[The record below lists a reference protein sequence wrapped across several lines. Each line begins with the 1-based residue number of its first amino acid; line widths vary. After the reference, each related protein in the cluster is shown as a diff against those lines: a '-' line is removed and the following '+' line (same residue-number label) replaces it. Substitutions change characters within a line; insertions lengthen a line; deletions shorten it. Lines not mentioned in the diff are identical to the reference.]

1 MSKAVLDKG
10 LLDFLQ
16 TLTVLCVEDEADIR
30 EIYSSIFKKIAKE
43 VIFADDGQEGLKRY
57 KNNKIDIIVTD
68 QQMPKLNGVD
78 MVAKIREID
87 QDIPIILIT
96 AFNNPKL
103 LTKALNLNINSF
115 VQKPIRHNEVIY
127 ALEKVTKILI
137 ANKYLKDKDEYQSYQ
152 ENLGFA
158 KELNIL
164 RNDYYYKMID
174 SDGISLIDFLYNPI
188 DVMSG
193 DAYCA
198 RMIDEHS
205 TFYLMV
211 DGMGKGISASLT
223 AMIITSYVNH
233 LFDKMLALGSFD
245 LDFIVGEAISFIK
258 PILLEE
264 EALAL
269 DFIVIDNKENK
280 LHYAKFAM
288 PVLLMLNIDDEIIR
302 LKSNNPPLSK
312 YQPNFVTSSV
322 DINHITK
329 FLIYTDGIVENETIC
344 ESMPYSEFIEEDFK
358 SSFTRQE
365 LKDKFLSKI
374 DNQEDDITLIFI
386 NKINETKVDVANKK
400 FQSRLNVIE
409 EEANVWYEG
418 IWQELDVSPKI
429 AYQANLVFTELIMNA
444 YEHGNLGIDKQ
455 HKHAL
460 LHEDIYY
467 DTILEKEKDC
477 ARLIEVTVSKIV
489 YKNNVYIIT
498 LIEDEGDGFD
508 TQILS
513 EIFRNSHTF
522 NGRGVF
528 VSRKN
533 SLGIYYNEKGNSVL
547 YLNKLLIYFLLY
559 RLYVS

>member
-1 MSKAVLDKG
+1 MKKATLDKA
-10 LLDFLQ
+10 LLDFLK
-16 TLTVLCVEDEADIR
+16 TLTVLCVEDEEDIR
-30 EIYSSIFKKIAKE
+30 EVYNSIFKKLAKN
-43 VIFADDGQEGLKRY
+43 VLFAENGKEGLKQY
-57 KNNKIDIIVTD
+57 KNNKIDIIITD
-68 QQMPKLNGVD
+68 QRMPKMTGIE
-78 MVAKIREID
+78 MVTKIRESD
-87 QDIPIILIT
+87 QEIPIILIT
-96 AFNNPKL
+96 AFNNPEL
-103 LTKALNLNINSF
+103 LTEALNLNINSF

-164 RNDYYYKMID
+164 RNDYYYQMMD
-174 SDGISLIDFLYNPI
+174 SDGISLIDFLYNPL

-193 DAYCA
+193 DAYSA
-198 RMIDEHS
+198 RRIDEHS

-223 AMIITSYVNH
+223 AMIMTSYINH
-233 LFDKMLALGSFD
+233 LFDKMLVLNSFD
-245 LDFIVGEAISFIK
+245 LDFIVAESMAFIK

-269 DFIVIDNKENK
+269 DFVVINNQENK

-288 PVLLMLNIDDEIIR
+288 PVLLMLDINDEIIR

-312 YQPNFVTSSV
+312 YQPNFRTSSV

-344 ESMPYSEFIEEDFK
+344 EGIPYSEFIEEDFK
-358 SSFTRQE
+358 SSLTRQE
-365 LKDKFLSKI
+365 LKDKFSTKI
-374 DNQEDDITLIFI
+374 VEQEDDVTLIFI
-386 NKINETKVDVANKK
+386 NKIEETKIDIAHKRFETKLSEV
-400 FQSRLNVIE
+400 E
-409 EEANVWYEG
+409 EKAGIWYEE
-418 IWQELDVSPKI
+418 IWQSLTTDKKKC
-429 AYQANLVFTELIMNA
+429 YQAGLVFTELLMNA
-444 YEHGNLGIDKQ
+444 YEHGNLGIDK
-455 HKHAL
+455 HEKHTL
-460 LHEDIYY
+460 LYEDIYFE
-467 DTILEKEKDC
+467 TLLEKEVECDKMID
-477 ARLIEVTVSKIV
+477 VTVSKIV
-489 YKNNVYIIT
+489 YKNTTYIIT

-508 TQILS
+508 TQTLS

-547 YLNKLLIYFLLY
+547 YLNKL
-559 RLYVS
+559 

>member
-1 MSKAVLDKG
+1 MSKATLDKG
-10 LLDFLQ
+10 LLEFLQ

-30 EIYSSIFKKIAKE
+30 KVYKSIFENLAKN
-43 VIFADDGQEGLKRY
+43 VLFADNGKEGLKQY
-57 KNNKIDIIVTD
+57 KNNKVDIIITD
-68 QQMPKLNGVD
+68 QQMPKMTGID
-78 MVAKIREID
+78 MITKIRETD
-87 QDIPIILIT
+87 QEIPIILIT
-96 AFNNPKL
+96 AFNNPEL

-115 VQKPIRHNEVIY
+115 VQKPIRHNEIIY
-127 ALEKVTKILI
+127 ALEKVTKVLI
-137 ANKYLKDKDEYQSYQ
+137 ANKYLKDKDEYHSYQ

-164 RNDYYYKMID
+164 RNDYYYQMMD

-193 DAYCA
+193 DAYSA
-198 RMIDEHS
+198 RRIDEHS

-233 LFDKMLALGSFD
+233 LFDKMKILDSFD

-269 DFIVIDNKENK
+269 DFIVINNEENK
-280 LHYAKFAM
+280 LYYAKFAM

-312 YQPNFVTSSV
+312 YQPNFKTSSV
-322 DINHITK
+322 DINHVTK

-344 ESMPYSEFIEEDFK
+344 DSIPYSEFIEDDFR

-374 DNQEDDITLIFI
+374 VDQEDDITLIFI
-386 NKINETKVDVANKK
+386 NKINETKIDIATKR
-400 FQSRLNVIE
+400 FMSRLCVVE
-409 EEANVWYEG
+409 EEASQWYET
-418 IWQELDVSPKI
+418 IWENLDTNAKTS
-429 AYQANLVFTELIMNA
+429 YQANLVFTELIMNA

-455 HKHAL
+455 HKHTL
-460 LHEDIYY
+460 LHDGIYFE
-467 DTILEKEKDC
+467 TILEKEKDC
-477 ARLIEVTVSKIV
+477 TKLIEVTVSKIM
-489 YKNNVYIIT
+489 YKNTTYIIT
-498 LIEDEGDGFD
+498 LIEDEGAGFD
-508 TQILS
+508 TQTLS

-533 SLGIYYNEKGNSVL
+533 SLGIYYNQQGNSVL
-547 YLNKLLIYFLLY
+547 YLNKL
-559 RLYVS
+559 

>member
-1 MSKAVLDKG
+1 MAKATLDKG

-16 TLTVLCVEDEADIR
+16 TLTVLCVEDEKDIR
-30 EIYSSIFKKIAKE
+30 EVYKSIFSKLAKD
-43 VIFADDGQEGLKRY
+43 VLFAKDGQEGLKQY
-57 KNNKIDIIVTD
+57 KNNKIDIIITD
-68 QQMPKLNGVD
+68 QQMPKMTGVD
-78 MVAKIREID
+78 MVAKIRDID

-96 AFNNPKL
+96 AFNNPEL

-164 RNDYYYKMID
+164 RNDYYYQMMD

-193 DAYCA
+193 DAYSA
-198 RMIDEHS
+198 RRIDEHS
-205 TFYLMV
+205 TFYLMI

-223 AMIITSYVNH
+223 AMIMTSYINH
-233 LFDKMLALGSFD
+233 LFDKMVALDSFD

-264 EALAL
+264 EALAM
-269 DFIVIDNKENK
+269 DFIVINNKENK
-280 LHYAKFAM
+280 LYYAKFAM

-312 YQPNFVTSSV
+312 YQPNFRTSNV

-344 ESMPYSEFIEEDFK
+344 EAIPYSEFIEDDFR

-374 DNQEDDITLIFI
+374 VDQEDDITLIFI
-386 NKINETKVDVANKK
+386 NKLNETKIDIAHKK
-400 FQSRLNVIE
+400 FASRLNVLE
-409 EEANVWYEG
+409 EDAGLWYES
-418 IWQELDVSPKI
+418 IWQDLQASPKI
-429 AYQANLVFTELIMNA
+429 SYQANLVFTELMMNA

-455 HKHAL
+455 HKHTL
-460 LHEDIYY
+460 LHDDIYFE
-467 DTILEKEKDC
+467 TILEKEKEC
-477 ARLIEVTVSKIV
+477 SKLIEVTISKIV
-489 YKNNVYIIT
+489 YKSNTYIIT
-498 LIEDEGDGFD
+498 LIEDEGIGFD
-508 TQILS
+508 TQTLS

-533 SLGIYYNEKGNSVL
+533 SLGIYYNEQGNSVL
-547 YLNKLLIYFLLY
+547 YLNKL
-559 RLYVS
+559 

>member
-1 MSKAVLDKG
+1 MAKAILNKG

-16 TLTVLCVEDEADIR
+16 TLTILCVEDEEDIR
-30 EIYSSIFKKIAKE
+30 YIYNSIFKNLAKT
-43 VIFADDGQEGLKRY
+43 VIFAHDGEDGLEKY
-57 KNNKIDIIVTD
+57 KKNKIDIIITD
-68 QQMPKLNGVD
+68 QQMPKLNGMD
-78 MVAKIREID
+78 MITKIREFD
-87 QDIPIILIT
+87 EDVPIILIT
-96 AFNNPKL
+96 AFNNSAL

-115 VQKPIRHNEVIY
+115 VQKPILHNEVIY
-127 ALEKVTKILI
+127 AIEKVTKILI
-137 ANKYLKDKDEYQSYQ
+137 ANKYLKDKDDYQSYQ

-164 RNDYYYKMID
+164 RNDYYYQMMD

-193 DAYCA
+193 DAYSA
-198 RMIDEHS
+198 RRIDEHS

-233 LFDKMLALGSFD
+233 LFDKMVILNSFD
-245 LDFIVGEAISFIK
+245 LNFLVGEAMAFIK

-269 DFIVIDNKENK
+269 DFIVINNEEDK
-280 LHYAKFAM
+280 LCYAKFAM
-288 PVLLMLNIDDEIIR
+288 PVLLMQNIDDEIIR

-312 YQPNFVTSSV
+312 YQPNFKISSV
-322 DINHITK
+322 DTNHITK

-344 ESMPYSEFIEEDFK
+344 KNRPYSEFIENDFIN
-358 SSFTRQE
+358 SFTRQE
-365 LKDKFLSKI
+365 LKDKFSTKI
-374 DNQEDDITLIFI
+374 VDQEDDITLIFI
-386 NKINETKVDVANKK
+386 NKINETKIDIASKQFK
-400 FQSRLNVIE
+400 SRLNVLE
-409 EEANVWYEG
+409 EDAGLWYEQV
-418 IWQELDVSPKI
+418 WHDLKADLKTSYK
-429 AYQANLVFTELIMNA
+429 ASLVFTELMMNA

-460 LHEDIYY
+460 LHEDIYL
-467 DTILEKEKDC
+467 DTILEKEQECTK
-477 ARLIEVTVSKIV
+477 LIDVTVSKIV
-489 YKNNVYIIT
+489 YKSNTYIIT
-498 LIEDEGDGFD
+498 LIEDEGEGFD
-508 TQILS
+508 TQTLS

-533 SLGIYYNEKGNSVL
+533 SLGIYYNETGNSVL
-547 YLNKLLIYFLLY
+547 YLNKL
-559 RLYVS
+559 

>member
-1 MSKAVLDKG
+1 MAKATLDKG

-16 TLTVLCVEDEADIR
+16 TLTVLCVEDEKDIR
-30 EIYSSIFKKIAKE
+30 EVYNSIFTRLAKT
-43 VIFADDGQEGLKRY
+43 VIFANDGKDGLKQY
-57 KNNKIDIIVTD
+57 KNNKVDIIITD
-68 QQMPKLNGVD
+68 QQMPRMNGVD
-78 MVAKIREID
+78 MVAKIRETD

-96 AFNNPKL
+96 AFNNPEL

-152 ENLGFA
+152 ENLGFS

-164 RNDYYYKMID
+164 RNDYYYQMMD
-174 SDGISLIDFLYNPI
+174 SDGISLIDFLYNPL

-193 DAYCA
+193 DAYSA
-198 RMIDEHS
+198 RRIDEHS

-223 AMIITSYVNH
+223 AMIMTSYINH
-233 LFDKMLALGSFD
+233 LFDKMLVLGSFD
-245 LDFIVGEAISFIK
+245 LDFIVGEAIAFIK

-264 EALAL
+264 EALAM
-269 DFIVIDNKENK
+269 DFVVINNQENK
-280 LHYAKFAM
+280 LYYAKFAM
-288 PVLLMLNIDDEIIR
+288 PVLLMLDINDEIIR

-312 YQPNFVTSSV
+312 YQPNFKTSSV

-344 ESMPYSEFIEEDFK
+344 EGIPYSEFIEEDFK
-358 SSFTRQE
+358 SSLTRQE
-365 LKDKFLSKI
+365 LKDKFSTKI
-374 DNQEDDITLIFI
+374 VEQEDDITLIFI
-386 NKINETKVDVANKK
+386 NKIEETKIDIAHRK
-400 FQSRLNVIE
+400 FETKLSVIE
-409 EEANVWYEG
+409 EKAGIWYED
-418 IWQELDVSPKI
+418 IWKELTSDEKKSYR
-429 AYQANLVFTELIMNA
+429 AGLVFTELIMNA

-455 HKHAL
+455 HKHTL
-460 LHEDIYY
+460 LHEDVYFE
-467 DTILEKEKDC
+467 TLLEKEENCKKI
-477 ARLIEVTVSKIV
+477 IEVTVSKIV
-489 YKNNVYIIT
+489 YKNTTYIIT
-498 LIEDEGDGFD
+498 LIEDEGKGFD
-508 TQILS
+508 THTLS

-533 SLGIYYNEKGNSVL
+533 SLGIYYNEQGNSVL
-547 YLNKLLIYFLLY
+547 YLNKL
-559 RLYVS
+559 

>member
-1 MSKAVLDKG
+1 MVKATLDKG
-10 LLDFLQ
+10 LLDFLR
-16 TLTVLCVEDEADIR
+16 TLTVLCVEDEKDIR
-30 EIYSSIFKKIAKE
+30 EIYKVIFKKLAKD
-43 VIFADDGQEGLKRY
+43 VLFAKDGQEGLKQY
-57 KNNKIDIIVTD
+57 KNNKIDIIITD
-68 QQMPKLNGVD
+68 QQMPKMTGID
-78 MVAKIREID
+78 MVSKIRETD
-87 QDIPIILIT
+87 QDVPIVLIT
-96 AFNNPKL
+96 AFNNPEL

-127 ALEKVTKILI
+127 ALEKVSKILI

-152 ENLGFA
+152 EHLGFA

-164 RNDYYYKMID
+164 RNDYYYQMMD

-193 DAYCA
+193 DAYSA
-198 RMIDEHS
+198 RRIDEHS

-223 AMIITSYVNH
+223 AMIITSYINH
-233 LFDKMLALGSFD
+233 LFDKMVDLNNFD
-245 LDFIVGEAISFIK
+245 LDVIVGEAISFIK

-264 EALAL
+264 EALAM
-269 DFIVIDNKENK
+269 DFIVINNQENK

-288 PVLLMLNIDDEIIR
+288 PVLLMVDINDEVIR

-312 YQPNFVTSSV
+312 YQPNFRTSSV

-344 ESMPYSEFIEEDFK
+344 EARPYSEFIEDDFK
-358 SSFTRQE
+358 SSLTRQE
-365 LKDKFLSKI
+365 LKDKFLTKI
-374 DNQEDDITLIFI
+374 VEQEDDITLIFI
-386 NKINETKVDVANKK
+386 NKIEETKIDIAKKK
-400 FQSRLNVIE
+400 FATKLNIIE
-409 EEANVWYEG
+409 EEAGIWYEN
-418 IWQELDVSPKI
+418 IWKEITSDVKK
-429 AYQANLVFTELIMNA
+429 AYQAGLVFTELSMNA

-455 HKHAL
+455 YKHAL
-460 LHEDIYY
+460 LDEDIYFE
-467 DTILEKEKDC
+467 TLLEKEQNCDKF
-477 ARLIEVTVSKIV
+477 IEVTVSKIV
-489 YKNNVYIIT
+489 YKNTTYIIT

-508 TQILS
+508 THTLS

-533 SLGIYYNEKGNSVL
+533 SLGIYYNEHGNSVL
-547 YLNKLLIYFLLY
+547 YLNKL
-559 RLYVS
+559 